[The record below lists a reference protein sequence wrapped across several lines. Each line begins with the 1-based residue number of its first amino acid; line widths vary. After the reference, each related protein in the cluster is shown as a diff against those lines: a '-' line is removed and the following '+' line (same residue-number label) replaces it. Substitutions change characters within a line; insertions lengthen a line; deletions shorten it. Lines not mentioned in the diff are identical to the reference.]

1 MHRLAFALVVLL
13 GAGFVAG
20 AIPVPMPV
28 FFAPLWL
35 GVVTASCWGYG
46 TLSRRF
52 LPESAFGFGL
62 RTTWGAAVA
71 LCVGGFPLALGLLNR
86 WTLLGIVGIGVVLAS
101 IELIR
106 TRRSA
111 QPVLRRHRRFLR
123 LHPRAGAIGVLVVLA
138 VAFVVVGSLVDRRVH
153 PYDDEIAYL
162 GFVRRLWDRGDLL
175 EPFSFRRIAAYGGQT
190 VLVGMFALR
199 TAVMQVHLFDHGF
212 AVAMVVA
219 LLYERRT
226 TTPVAA
232 FYRHGMAFFVLVLP
246 DVSINTASSYSGA
259 LFVFAFYQAL
269 AWAHRRPTSGL
280 QRALLLAPLAVA
292 IVTLRQNFLPI
303 PFLMIG
309 GDAVLRWRRAEG
321 PHRRI
326 VLREGLLLAGAAL
339 GLWLPWAV
347 ASYRAVGTFLYPAL
361 RGYFNPALSL
371 SGVPRGLFGQL
382 GTQLRLLVDA
392 EPFRLL
398 PGFLV
403 LGLATRDRGAGRGRT
418 FLTAAFAVS
427 FVLLV
432 AGFSQA
438 APQSLAR
445 YLFPLALPLV
455 LAVMQ
460 SVSPL
465 PNVPARITP
474 ALAIGWALLLVQAY
488 DVRATLAPRVAR
500 ITNDAHEVLGYAL
513 SANVTTPEQATYTK
527 LQEAIPKGSK
537 VATLLDQPLYLDFKR
552 NEIFNLDMPG
562 YLSPPP
568 GLPYFRGPGELL
580 IYLRSLGI
588 DYVAYVEDDYSHVQ
602 YRRED
607 WIRRSYGEMEEWL
620 LFGAYVLD
628 LQESLRALSLRGK
641 PLFHEQGMV
650 VLDLAAI
657 SGSDSTP
664 PKHYTADEERTARD
678 TFLKSLAEREGTQ
691 EAYGLTSREDV
702 RFEEG
707 FSPLEFDPPGDVRKH
722 AFRWVGQKAHVRLK
736 SHGDKPSHLLIGG
749 WSDQKNLMTHAT
761 LRVTINGHILASN
774 VATTDGGIGADLT
787 VDASTLEGREWSDLY
802 LEVTTLYYDWEPKN
816 YRAILISKLTWE

>member
-13 GAGFVAG
+13 GAAFVAG

-46 TLSRRF
+46 SLSRRF
-52 LPESAFGFGL
+52 LPERGL
-62 RTTWGAAVA
+62 GLGLQTVWGTAVA
-71 LCVGGFPLALGLLNR
+71 LCLGGLLLAVGLLNR
-86 WTLLGIVGIGVVLAS
+86 WALLGIVGVGVVLAC

-106 TRRSA
+106 KRKGA
-111 QPVLRRHRRFLR
+111 GPALRRHRRYLR
-123 LHPRAGAIGVLVVLA
+123 LHPRAAALAALVFLCL
-138 VAFVVVGSLVDRRVH
+138 AFVVVGSLVDRRVH

-212 AVAMVVA
+212 AVALVVA

-226 TTPVAA
+226 TAPVAA
-232 FYRHGMAFFVLVLP
+232 LYRHGMAFFVLLLP

-259 LFVFAFYQAL
+259 LFVFALYQAL
-269 AWAHRRPTSGL
+269 AWAHRRSTNGL
-280 QRALLLAPLAVA
+280 QRAMLLAPLAVA

-309 GDAVLRWRRAEG
+309 CDAVLRWRRAQA
-321 PHRRI
+321 PDRQM
-326 VLREGLLLAGAAL
+326 VLREGALLAGVAL

-361 RGYFNPALSL
+361 RGHFNPALNL
-371 SGVPRGLFGQL
+371 SGVPRGFFGQL

-392 EPFRLL
+392 EPFHLL
-398 PGFLV
+398 PAFLLLAV
-403 LGLATRDRGAGRGRT
+403 ATRDRSPGRGRT
-418 FLTAAFAVS
+418 FLLLAFAVS

-432 AGFSQA
+432 LGFSQA

-445 YLFPLALPLV
+445 YIFPLALPLV
-455 LAVMQ
+455 LAILQ
-460 SVSPL
+460 SVSPRSH
-465 PNVPARITP
+465 AQTRMTP
-474 ALAIGWALLLVQAY
+474 ALAIGWALVLVQAY
-488 DVRATLAPRVAR
+488 DVRATLAPRVGR
-500 ITNDAHEVLGYAL
+500 VTNDAHEVLGYAL
-513 SANVTTPEQATYTK
+513 SANVTTPEQATYSK
-527 LQEAIPKGSK
+527 MQETIPSGRK
-537 VATLLDQPLYLDFKR
+537 VAALLDQPLYLDFRR

-568 GLPYFRGPGELL
+568 GLPYFRGPNELL
-580 IYLRSLGI
+580 AYLRSLGI

-657 SGSDSTP
+657 GDTGSTP
-664 PKHYTADEERTARD
+664 PKHYTADEERTAREA
-678 TFLKSLAEREGTQ
+678 FLKALAEREGTQ

-774 VATTDGGIGADLT
+774 VAATDGGIGADLT
-787 VDASTLEGREWSDLY
+787 VDPSTLEGREWSDLY
-802 LEVTTLYYDWEPKN
+802 IEVTTLYYDWEPKN